1 MLNTIQFLSRY
12 LTPSTL
18 VKISHLTN
26 DEYVRKLV
34 KQRIGYVPFRLKD
47 FLLGEHYVT
56 VSNTISIHI
65 IDHNIH
71 VYKGDKES
79 IHFKIVQSID
89 NALYM
94 IAYCAEFANIESFKL
109 MMKTFKT
116 VFEEFHLQK
125 CEICHSEHLNIII
138 NTSQNCTLTIP
149 SYVDLTVF
157 DGKSRDLDIKT
168 NTLQV

>member
-1 MLNTIQFLSRY
+1 MLNTIQFLHKY
-12 LTPSTL
+12 LNPSTL
-18 VKISHLTN
+18 VKVLHLTQH
-26 DEYVRKLV
+26 EYVQKLV
-34 KQRIGYVPFRLKD
+34 KQRIGYIPFRLKD
-47 FLLGEHYVT
+47 LLSGEHYIT
-56 VSNTISIHI
+56 VSNTIGIHI
-65 IDHNIH
+65 IDSIVH

-89 NALYM
+89 NSLYM
-94 IAYCAEFANIESFKL
+94 IAYCAEFSNVENFKL

-125 CEICHSEHLNIII
+125 CEICHSEHLNVII

-168 NTLQV
+168 NTLQA